1 MQHQRGFTLVEA
13 LIALTLLAFGLIGVA
28 AMQLTSLQS
37 ASTGYQYSAA
47 SLAAVDMQE
56 SAWGQLATTQNC
68 RRIDLASLRST
79 WRAQWF
85 EGPDAPLGGS
95 TGEVE
100 RTVVDGSCH
109 FVVSIMVN
117 AWPSQEAQES
127 QEPLDYVFTLPLSEG
142 A

>member
-1 MQHQRGFTLVEA
+1 MQRERGFTLVEA
-13 LIALTLLAFGLIGVA
+13 LIALALLAFGLMGVA

-68 RRIDLASLRST
+68 RRIDLASLRSA

-85 EGPDAPLGGS
+85 EGLDAPLEGS
-95 TGEVE
+95 AGEVE
-100 RTVVDGSCH
+100 RSVVDGRCH
-109 FVVSIMVN
+109 FTVSITVN
-117 AWPSQEAQES
+117 AWPSQEAHEL
-127 QEPLDYVFTLPLSEG
+127 LDYVFTLPLSEG

>member
-1 MQHQRGFTLVEA
+1 MQRQRGFTLVEA
-13 LIALTLLAFGLIGVA
+13 LIALALLVFGLMGIA

-37 ASTGYQYSAA
+37 ATTGYQYSAA

-56 SAWGQLATTQNC
+56 SAWGRLATTQNC
-68 RRIDLASLRST
+68 RRIDLASLRSA

-85 EGPDAPLGGS
+85 EGLDAPLNGS

-100 RTVVDGSCH
+100 RAVVDGSCH
-109 FVVSIMVN
+109 FTVSIVVN
-117 AWPSQEAQES
+117 AWPSQEV